1 VILRDSPHFHVGV
14 VPLAIAGRTQEV
26 AGNLRAVQ
34 CDAAHSLHHA
44 ARIPHFDLKSF
55 AAKDARDFEAFPLG
69 RNARVNP
76 QSIVIRA
83 DAGNPLRGGVVSPR
97 CRAGE
102 PENFRAA
109 AASWATMIPMAG
121 AYEQLLDAA
130 IQHLEYLKSRGV
142 RHVAVS
148 PETLHALSQPLAI
161 GTPASGPARA
171 ERQKPAGSE
180 TGAPQPVAEQ
190 TSLLAL
196 PGEIVPG
203 PILDPQAK
211 AAAFAALRE
220 RALACV
226 KCAHLA
232 SSRKNVVFGVGSID
246 APLMFIGEAPG
257 ADEDE
262 QGEPFVGKAGQ
273 LLTKI
278 IQATGLQ
285 RADVYIGNILKCRP
299 DTPGQSAGNRKP
311 TADEMATCIPYLHEQ
326 IDLIRPRVIVA
337 LGATAVE
344 GLLGKTIGI
353 TKLRGTW
360 KTYRSIP
367 LMPTYHPAYLLRNQA
382 MSEKRK
388 VWEDM
393 LAVMERLGMPIS
405 EKQRRFFLKA

>member
-1 VILRDSPHFHVGV
+1 MS
-14 VPLAIAGRTQEV
+14 AGYNE
-26 AGNLRAVQ
+26 LF
-34 CDAAHSLHHA
+34 DATL
-44 ARIPHFDLKSF
+44 
-55 AAKDARDFEAFPLG
+55 
-69 RNARVNP
+69 
-76 QSIVIRA
+76 
-83 DAGNPLRGGVVSPR
+83 
-97 CRAGE
+97 
-102 PENFRAA
+102 
-109 AASWATMIPMAG
+109 
-121 AYEQLLDAA
+121 
-130 IQHLEYLKSRGV
+130 QHLEDLKSRGV

-148 PETLHALSQPLAI
+148 QETLRALAQ
-161 GTPASGPARA
+161 
-171 ERQKPAGSE
+171 PAGAGSQIPDLKSQIKQAAVSAIVKSAIQSE
-180 TGAPQPVAEQ
+180 IRNPKSEIGEQ
-190 TSLLAL
+190 STLLTL
-196 PGEIVPG
+196 PGEKTVSSQSP
-203 PILDPQAK
+203 PLDPQAK

-226 KCAHLA
+226 KCPHLA

-246 APLMFIGEAPG
+246 AQLMFIGEAPG
-257 ADEDE
+257 GDEDA

-278 IQATGLQ
+278 IQAMGLR

-299 DTPGQSAGNRKP
+299 DTPGQTAGNRKP

-326 IDLIRPRVIVA
+326 IDLIRPKVIVA

-360 KTYRSIP
+360 KTYRGTP

-393 LAVMERLGMPIS
+393 LAVMEKLGMPIS

>member
-1 VILRDSPHFHVGV
+1 MP
-14 VPLAIAGRTQEV
+14 
-26 AGNLRAVQ
+26 
-34 CDAAHSLHHA
+34 DAY
-44 ARIPHFDLKSF
+44 
-55 AAKDARDFEAFPLG
+55 G
-69 RNARVNP
+69 
-76 QSIVIRA
+76 
-83 DAGNPLRGGVVSPR
+83 
-97 CRAGE
+97 
-102 PENFRAA
+102 
-109 AASWATMIPMAG
+109 
-121 AYEQLLDAA
+121 QLLDAT
-130 IQHLEYLKSRGV
+130 IQHLENLKSRDV

-148 PETLHALSQPLAI
+148 SETLRALV
-161 GTPASGPARA
+161 
-171 ERQKPAGSE
+171 
-180 TGAPQPVAEQ
+180 QPVTGRDAPPGRLEKVSSRKSDEPVARSHPQASVVGQ
-190 TSLLAL
+190 TTLLAL
-196 PGEIVPG
+196 PGETVPSQS
-203 PILDPQAK
+203 PPLDPQAK

-220 RALACV
+220 RALVCV
-226 KCAHLA
+226 KCPHLA

-246 APLMFIGEAPG
+246 AQLMFVGEAPG

-262 QGEPFVGKAGQ
+262 QAEPFVGKAGQ

-311 TADEMATCIPYLHEQ
+311 TSDEMATCIPYLHEQ
-326 IDLIRPRVIVA
+326 IDLIRPKVIVA

-360 KTYRSIP
+360 KTYRGTP

-393 LAVMERLGMPIS
+393 LAVMEKLGMSIS